1 MVNTR
6 SQEKNMAEI
15 VTLIEQKFE
24 EFKKSL
30 LNDLKMEPSNLLRE
44 EKKVIDEYIAEKK
57 GTAEKKAEALN
68 FAVQLEITTS
78 LESIKEHVKKLQTA
92 NVEMREANDDLKL
105 EIDDLHQ
112 YIRRPNI
119 RLYGIKKEKHE
130 TSKQVEDKIV
140 NKLRESFPD
149 MFAYGNPIDRVH
161 RTGNASSDNKGYII
175 QPIIVRF
182 TSFRDRTTVSR
193 GRKDF
198 KKKLNCGMPLDLT
211 KSRLKL
217 LNEARDYTFFLYK
230 KPSKRASTR
239 KFLILRV
246 PFSIF

>member
-1 MVNTR
+1 MVNTH
-6 SQEKNMAEI
+6 SQQKNMAEI

-30 LNDLKMEPSNLLRE
+30 LNDLKMELSNLLRE
-44 EKKVIDEYIAEKK
+44 EKKVIDEYIAK
-57 GTAEKKAEALN
+57 KKAEVLN
-68 FAVQLEITTS
+68 FAVQLEITIS

-119 RLYGIKKEKHE
+119 RPDGIKKEKHE

-140 NKLRESFPD
+140 NESRESFPE

-161 RTGNASSDNKGYII
+161 RIGNATSDSKGNII

-182 TSFRDRTTVSR
+182 TSFRDRTTVYR

-198 KKKLNCGMPLDLT
+198 KKKLNCGMSLDLT

-217 LNEARDYTFFLYK
+217 LNEGTM
-230 KPSKRASTR
+230 
-239 KFLILRV
+239 
-246 PFSIF
+246 